1 MIRKMFD
8 DPEPKSKKQRKRP
21 KYNASTKNKDKP
33 VYKGMIFDSG
43 DELDYYK
50 VLESMVESGEIM
62 VLHRQ
67 IPYTLI
73 DGFSIN
79 GKKRLPA
86 KLILDFEF
94 TLKDGTTIYQ
104 DYKGNPSPK
113 ADLQRKL
120 FESRY
125 RVPLQWI
132 SYSKMDG
139 GWINYDELKKRR
151 AKRKRENVKK

>member
-1 MIRKMFD
+1 MKKYKYGATTK
-8 DPEPKSKKQRKRP
+8 KSE
-21 KYNASTKNKDKP
+21 KP
-33 VYKGMIFDSG
+33 VYNGITFDS
-43 DELDYYK
+43 DHEMEYYK
-50 VLESMVESGEIM
+50 HLESMVESGEIINIY
-62 VLHRQ
+62 RQ

-104 DYKGNPSPK
+104 DYKGNPTPK
-113 ADLQRKL
+113 AELQRKL

-125 RVPLQWI
+125 QVPLQWI
-132 SYSKMDG
+132 SYSKIDG
-139 GWINYDELKKRR
+139 GFIDFDELKKRR
-151 AKRKRENVKK
+151 AKRKKEMAKK